1 MRPRIVMAL
10 LVVACCAAAVAQKEK
25 KRPDV
30 GNFPFWTAKKTARVG
45 PFVPGLNAVL
55 MLTDE
60 QKEKI
65 AAAREETIG
74 SEAVIAAG
82 RTLKT
87 DPNASEA
94 QKEAARKMI
103 EDARAQLDAKV
114 AAILTPE
121 QKALIEKINA
131 LYAEVQE
138 SVRAEFEAQFV
149 AAKGNKEEMGRVQNE
164 FRERAAAQFAHRLIG
179 ILTPEQRT
187 AMEAAAAAE
196 KKREAEAAAKKKGA
210 K

>member
-1 MRPRIVMAL
+1 MRPRTVMAL
-10 LVVACCAAAVAQKEK
+10 LVVACCVAAVAQKEK

-45 PFVPGLNAVL
+45 PFVPGLNVVL

-65 AAAREETIG
+65 VAARQETIG
-74 SEAVIAAG
+74 SDAVVAAG
-82 RTLKT
+82 RALKT

-94 QKEAARKMI
+94 QKEAARKVV
-103 EDARAQLDAKV
+103 EEARAQLDAKV

-121 QKALIEKINA
+121 QKSLIEKINA

-138 SVRAEFEAQFV
+138 SVRAEFQGQFV
-149 AAKGNKEEMGRVQNE
+149 AAKGNEQEAARVQKE
-164 FRERAAAQFAHRLIG
+164 FREKAAAQFANRLIG

-187 AMEAAAAAE
+187 AIEVAAAEE
-196 KKREAEAAAKKKGA
+196 KKREAEATTKKKGE